1 MTTIERDTPTE
12 NRIELALMLRD
23 LAYIREQIDTVC
35 KNEDAQDARLAI
47 LERVSWALV
56 SVTLLLMAILTPV
69 ASAAIKLWFHLP

>member
-35 KNEDAQDARLAI
+35 QNEDSQDARLAI

-56 SVTLLLMAILTPV
+56 SVTLVLVAILTPV
-69 ASAAIKLWFHLP
+69 ASSAIKVWFHLP